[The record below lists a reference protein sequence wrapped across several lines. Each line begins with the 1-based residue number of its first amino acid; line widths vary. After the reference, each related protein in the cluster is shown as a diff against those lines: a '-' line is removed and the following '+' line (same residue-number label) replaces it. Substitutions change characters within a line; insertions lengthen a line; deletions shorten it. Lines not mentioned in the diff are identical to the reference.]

1 MQKIIAKLGIMRIVV
16 IAIAVLLIAGSWWMV
31 AKLYDGLEVRR
42 FEQDGVPLTF
52 LAPEEGMGLP
62 GVIVAHG
69 FGGSQQLMLGYGLSL
84 ARAGYGVVQLN
95 FSGHA
100 SNPGSLSMTRDS
112 LQADMDIAFAAL
124 MDQPEVN
131 PDQAALLGHSMGSGA
146 VMQAGIDHPE
156 RYAAVVAISPTGAEV
171 DPDLPPN
178 LMLQAGEWEGRFV
191 ENAEQL
197 LEAAGGASQDFSG
210 KRARTLEVIP
220 HAEHILILFSAD
232 SRESAADWLGLAFG
246 VERPLDY
253 RDTRMVWLGL
263 HLVGWLMLAL
273 AIAPLITMISAAV
286 KPQPKAFRRW
296 LGFLL
301 APFAATGALAL
312 LGGWEGF
319 STFLGLH
326 VGGALAV
333 WILVMGLIWLVVST
347 RPRAPRW
354 QNLLWGGLLFAVIWV
369 ALGLISH
376 YTWMQWLLIPA
387 RLLRWPILA
396 LACLPWM
403 LAMGHE
409 FQRMRGW
416 GKVGFWLLQSVLAV
430 AALFMVG
437 MWVPGMYVVVLFA
450 PVLPIILGIELLISR
465 PFDDPWAFAVGNAL
479 FFGWLIAT
487 FFPLA

>member
-1 MQKIIAKLGIMRIVV
+1 MQKIIAKLGVVRVIV

-31 AKLYDGLEVRR
+31 AQLYDGLEVRR
-42 FEQDGVPLTF
+42 FEQGGVPLLF
-52 LAPEEGMGLP
+52 LAPEGGEELP

-84 ARAGYGVVQLN
+84 ARAGYGVMLLN

-100 SNPGSLSMTRDS
+100 SNPGSLSMSRDS
-112 LQADMDIAFAAL
+112 LQADMDITFEAL
-124 MDQPEVN
+124 TAQPEVN
-131 PDQAALLGHSMGSGA
+131 PDQVALLGHSMGSGA
-146 VMQAGIDHPE
+146 VMEAGIAHPE
-156 RYAAVVAISPTGAEV
+156 RYEAVIAISPTGAEV

-178 LMLQAGEWEGRFV
+178 LMLQAGEWEGRFID
-191 ENAEQL
+191 NAEGL
-197 LEAAGGASQDFSG
+197 LEAAGGASRDFSG
-210 KRARTLEVIP
+210 KRARTLEIIP
-220 HAEHILILFSAD
+220 RAEHILILFSAA
-232 SRESAADWLGLAFG
+232 SREAAADWLGLAFG
-246 VERPLDY
+246 VERSLDY
-253 RDTRMVWLGL
+253 RDTRMAWLGL
-263 HLVGWLMLAL
+263 HLLGWLMLVL
-273 AIAPLITMISAAV
+273 ASAPLITLRRDSAPAE
-286 KPQPKAFRRW
+286 PKALLRW

-301 APFAATGALAL
+301 APFIATGVLAL

-326 VGGALAV
+326 VGGALAI
-333 WILVMGLIWLVVST
+333 WIFVMGVIWLAVSA
-347 RPRAPRW
+347 RLRAPRW
-354 QNLLWGGLLFAVIWV
+354 QNLLWGGLLFAVIWI

-387 RLLRWPILA
+387 RLWRWPILA

-409 FQRMRGW
+409 VQRVRGW
-416 GKVGFWLLQSVLAV
+416 GIVGFWLLQSLLAV

-450 PVLPIILGIELLISR
+450 PVMPIILGIEILIGK